1 MIFLIKL
8 KVKKGKGFGVGSAY
22 NKIDVETMLFHKMNP
37 PSVCGRFKRFL
48 ECQI

>member
-37 PSVCGRFKRFL
+37 PSVW
-48 ECQI
+48 QI